1 MNTPETFGD
10 DAFAA
15 AHAPEAI
22 LGDLNEE
29 QRDAVTAPPLPV
41 LVLAGAGSGKTRVL
55 THRIAWLCRTENLSP
70 YSIAALTFTNKA
82 AQEMRSRV
90 EQLLGMSV
98 SGMWFGT
105 FHGIC
110 HRLLRLHHAAAGLP
124 QTFQV
129 LDAQDQ
135 RRLVKRVTQTLG
147 LDEAHWPPRQSQW
160 FINNCKEAGMR
171 PASVQDLGDD
181 LSRRQLLR
189 IYTAYEEARG
199 KAGLVDFAELLLRA
213 LELLRDN
220 AELQTHYRERFRHIL
235 VDEFQD
241 TNALQ
246 YALIRVLAGADIPV
260 FAVGDDDQ
268 SIYGWRGARIENLH
282 TFTKDFARAQVFRLE
297 RNYRSTAT
305 ILEAANALIGH
316 NRGRMGKSLW
326 TDSGAGAPITVFA
339 AFNELNEAAFVVE
352 RLRAWAGHKR
362 RYSEAAVLYRSNA
375 QSRVI
380 ESALIAEDIPYRIYG
395 GLRFFER
402 AVVKNALAYLRLMMS
417 RQDDPSFERVVNFP
431 PRGIGERTLG
441 RVRAAAQ
448 AQGGSLWAAALSLL
462 KRANSGGADNSGG
475 NGNAAGNDSG
485 VGVSENAQG
494 NDGGNDSGGNDNS
507 KRANENALGG
517 RAANALGGFCDL
529 IENLAGDSARLSL
542 AEMAEQVAGLLAA
555 HYRKDNSEAARTAVE
570 NLEEFTAA
578 AREFERLWR
587 DDEDEQSVADGF
599 LAHAALEAG
608 EGQGG
613 ANEDCVQLM
622 TLHSAKGLEFPSVT
636 IVGLE
641 EGLFPHERSLAGGD
655 SVEEERR
662 LCYVGITRARE
673 ELALSFA
680 ETRNR
685 GWGQTA
691 CNEPSRFLGEIPP
704 PLMAEVRP
712 RLHIARP
719 PRTPG
724 AAHAGAVREGGLQI
738 GQSVEHKKFGRGVV
752 IACEGAGEH
761 ARAHVRFE
769 RAGPKWLMLMWADLK
784 VL

>member
-1 MNTPETFGD
+1 MNEHETSDAAADGFG
-10 DAFAA
+10 A

-22 LGDLNEE
+22 LADLNEE
-29 QRDAVTAPPLPV
+29 QRTAVTAPPLPA

-90 EQLLGMSV
+90 EQLLDMTV

-105 FHGIC
+105 FHGVC
-110 HRLLRLHHAAAGLP
+110 HRLLRLHHADAGLP

-147 LDEAHWPPRQSQW
+147 LDEAHWPARQSQW
-160 FINNCKEAGMR
+160 FINDCKEAGTR

-181 LSRRQLLR
+181 HSRRQMLR
-189 IYTAYEEARG
+189 IYTAYEEARRN
-199 KAGLVDFAELLLRA
+199 AGLVDFAELLLRA

-220 AELQTHYRERFRHIL
+220 AGLQAHYRERFRHIL

-268 SIYGWRGARIENLH
+268 SIYGWRGARVGNLH
-282 TFTKDFARAQVFRLE
+282 AFTKDFARVQVFRLE

-305 ILEAANALIGH
+305 ILDAANALIGH

-339 AFNELNEAAFVVE
+339 AFNELDEAAFVVE
-352 RLRAWAGHKR
+352 RLRAWAGRKR

-448 AQGGSLWAAALSLL
+448 AQNASLWAAALSLL
-462 KRANSGGADNSGG
+462 KRGGG
-475 NGNAAGNDSG
+475 
-485 VGVSENAQG
+485 
-494 NDGGNDSGGNDNS
+494 DGGNNS
-507 KRANENALGG
+507 AAENALGG
-517 RAANALGGFCDL
+517 RAAGALGGFCDL
-529 IENLAGDSARLSL
+529 IENLACDSARLSL
-542 AEMAEQVAGLLAA
+542 AEMAGHVADLLIA
-555 HYRKDNSEAARTAVE
+555 HYRKDSSEAARTAIE

-587 DDEDEQSVADGF
+587 DDDADGEQSVADAF

-608 EGQGG
+608 EGQGR
-613 ANEDCVQLM
+613 ADEDCVQLM

-636 IVGLE
+636 IAGLE
-641 EGLFPHERSLAGGD
+641 EGLFPHERSFASASLSAGGEG
-655 SVEEERR
+655 VEEERR

-685 GWGQTA
+685 GWGKTA

-704 PLMAEVRP
+704 QLLAEVRP

-719 PRTPG
+719 PRTARTAR
-724 AAHAGAVREGGLQI
+724 AAHAAHTGAAAAGAGAREGALQI

-761 ARAHVRFE
+761 ARANVRFE
-769 RAGPKWLMLMWADLK
+769 RAGDKWLMLMWANLK
-784 VL
+784 TL

>member
-1 MNTPETFGD
+1 M
-10 DAFAA
+10 
-15 AHAPEAI
+15 
-22 LGDLNEE
+22 
-29 QRDAVTAPPLPV
+29 

-55 THRIAWLCRTENLSP
+55 THRIAWLCRTEHLSP

-90 EQLLGMSV
+90 EQLLDMSV

-110 HRLLRLHHAAAGLP
+110 HRLLRLHHADAGLP

-147 LDEAHWPPRQSQW
+147 LDEAHWPARQSQW
-160 FINNCKEAGMR
+160 FINNCKESGAR
-171 PASVQDLGDD
+171 PSSVQDLGDD
-181 LSRRQLLR
+181 IGRRQMLR
-189 IYTAYEEARG
+189 IYTAYEEARRR
-199 KAGLVDFAELLLRA
+199 AGLVDFAELLLRA

-268 SIYGWRGARIENLH
+268 SIYGWRGARVGNLH
-282 TFTKDFARAQVFRLE
+282 SFSKDFGRASVFRLE

-305 ILEAANALIGH
+305 ILDAANALIGH

-339 AFNELNEAAFVVE
+339 AYNELNEAAFVIE
-352 RLRAWAGHKR
+352 RLRAWAGRKR

-431 PRGIGERTLG
+431 PRGIGERTLA

-448 AQGGSLWAAALSLL
+448 TQGSSLWGAALSLL
-462 KRANSGGADNSGG
+462 KRGG
-475 NGNAAGNDSG
+475 N
-485 VGVSENAQG
+485 ENT
-494 NDGGNDSGGNDNS
+494 
-507 KRANENALGG
+507 LGG
-517 RAANALGGFCDL
+517 RAAGALGGFCDL
-529 IENLAGDSARLSL
+529 VENLAGDSARLSL
-542 AEMAEQVAGLLAA
+542 AEMAGQVADLLIA
-555 HYRKDNSEAARTAVE
+555 HYRKDNSEAARSAIE
-570 NLEEFTAA
+570 NLDEFTAA

-587 DDEDEQSVADGF
+587 DDEGDGEQGVADAF

-613 ANEDCVQLM
+613 AADDCVQLM
-622 TLHSAKGLEFPSVT
+622 TLHSAKGLEFPSVV

-641 EGLFPHERSLAGGD
+641 EGLFPHERSLASADLSASADG
-655 SVEEERR
+655 VEEERR

-685 GWGQTA
+685 GWGKTA

-704 PLMAEVRP
+704 QLMAEVRP

-719 PRTPG
+719 PRPPRTQ
-724 AAHAGAVREGGLQI
+724 AAHAQACAPSAGVREGGLQI

-761 ARAHVRFE
+761 ARANVRFE
-769 RAGPKWLMLMWADLK
+769 HAGAKWLMLMWADLK

>member
-10 DAFAA
+10 SDGLDAFAA

-90 EQLLGMSV
+90 EQLLGIPV

-147 LDEAHWPPRQSQW
+147 LEEAHWPPRQSQW

-305 ILEAANALIGH
+305 ILDAANALIGH

-339 AFNELNEAAFVVE
+339 AYNELNEAAFVVE

-448 AQGGSLWAAALSLL
+448 AQGASLWAAALSLL
-462 KRANSGGADNSGG
+462 
-475 NGNAAGNDSG
+475 
-485 VGVSENAQG
+485 
-494 NDGGNDSGGNDNS
+494 

-578 AREFERLWR
+578 AREFQRLWR

-724 AAHAGAVREGGLQI
+724 ASRAPGAAHAGAVREGGLQI
-738 GQSVEHKKFGRGVV
+738 GQSVEHRKFGRGVV

>member
-1 MNTPETFGD
+1 MNTHETFDDD

-15 AHAPEAI
+15 APAPEAI

-29 QRDAVTAPPLPV
+29 QRTAVTAPPLPV

-90 EQLLGMSV
+90 EQLLGMPV

-105 FHGIC
+105 FHGVC

-147 LDEAHWPPRQSQW
+147 LDEAHWPARQSQW

-171 PASVQDLGDD
+171 PESVQDLGDD

-282 TFTKDFARAQVFRLE
+282 TFTKDFARASVFRLE

-305 ILEAANALIGH
+305 ILDAANALIGH

-339 AFNELNEAAFVVE
+339 AFNELDEAAFVIE
-352 RLRAWAGHKR
+352 RLNKWAGRKR

-431 PRGIGERTLG
+431 PRGIGERTVG

-448 AQGGSLWAAALSLL
+448 AQDSSLWAAALSLL
-462 KRANSGGADNSGG
+462 KRGNIAKSAQGGSGGGSDGSGG
-475 NGNAAGNDSG
+475 
-485 VGVSENAQG
+485 VENAQG
-494 NDGGNDSGGNDNS
+494 GGGSSGNGNNS
-507 KRANENALGG
+507 KAAVENALGG
-517 RAANALGGFCDL
+517 RAAGALGGFCDL
-529 IENLAGDSARLSL
+529 MENLACDSARLSL
-542 AEMAEQVAGLLAA
+542 AEMAGQVADLLIA
-555 HYRKDNSEAARTAVE
+555 HYRKDNSEAARTAIE

-587 DDEDEQSVADGF
+587 DDDDGEQGVADAF

-712 RLHIARP
+712 RLHINRP
-719 PRTPG
+719 ARTPHTQG
-724 AAHAGAVREGGLQI
+724 APGAGGVREGGLQI
-738 GQSVEHKKFGRGVV
+738 GQSVQHRKFGRGVV

-761 ARAHVRFE
+761 ARANVRFE
-769 RAGPKWLMLMWADLK
+769 RAGAKWLMLMWADLK

>member
-1 MNTPETFGD
+1 MPE
-10 DAFAA
+10 
-15 AHAPEAI
+15 EI
-22 LGDLNEE
+22 LGDLNDE
-29 QRDAVTAPPLPV
+29 QRIAVTAPPLPV

-55 THRIAWLCRTENLSP
+55 THRIAWLCRTEHLSP

-90 EQLLGMSV
+90 EQLLDMSV

-110 HRLLRLHHAAAGLP
+110 HRLLRLHHADAGLP

-147 LDEAHWPPRQSQW
+147 LDEAHWPARQSQW
-160 FINNCKEAGMR
+160 FINNCKESGAR
-171 PASVQDLGDD
+171 PSSVQDLGDD
-181 LSRRQLLR
+181 IGRRQMLR
-189 IYTAYEEARG
+189 IYTAYEEARRR
-199 KAGLVDFAELLLRA
+199 AGLVDFAELLLRA

-268 SIYGWRGARIENLH
+268 SIYGWRGARVGNLH
-282 TFTKDFARAQVFRLE
+282 SFSKDFGRASVFRLE

-305 ILEAANALIGH
+305 ILDAANALIGH

-339 AFNELNEAAFVVE
+339 AFNELEEAAFVIE
-352 RLRAWAGHKR
+352 RLNKWAGRKR
-362 RYSEAAVLYRSNA
+362 RYNEAAVLYRSNA

-431 PRGIGERTLG
+431 PRGIGERTLA

-448 AQGGSLWAAALSLL
+448 TQESSLWAAALSLL
-462 KRANSGGADNSGG
+462 KRGG
-475 NGNAAGNDSG
+475 NGGGSGEGKGAAAGNGAGS
-485 VGVSENAQG
+485 
-494 NDGGNDSGGNDNS
+494 GNDNGNDNDS
-507 KRANENALGG
+507 AGAENTLGG
-517 RAANALGGFCDL
+517 RAAGALGGFCDL
-529 IENLAGDSARLSL
+529 VENLAGDSARLSL
-542 AEMAEQVAGLLAA
+542 AEMAGQVADLLIA
-555 HYRKDNSEAARTAVE
+555 HYRKDNSEAARSAIE
-570 NLEEFTAA
+570 NLDEFTAA

-587 DDEDEQSVADGF
+587 DDEGDGEQGVADAF

-613 ANEDCVQLM
+613 AADDCVQLM
-622 TLHSAKGLEFPSVT
+622 TLHSAKGLEFPSVV

-641 EGLFPHERSLAGGD
+641 EGLFPHERSLASADLSASADG
-655 SVEEERR
+655 VEEERR

-685 GWGQTA
+685 GWGKTA

-704 PLMAEVRP
+704 QLMAEVRP

-719 PRTPG
+719 PRTPRAQ
-724 AAHAGAVREGGLQI
+724 AAHAQAGAPSAGVRA
-738 GQSVEHKKFGRGVV
+738 KA
-752 IACEGAGEH
+752 ACKSASRWNTKNLAAASSSPAKAPANTPAPMSALNTPAPNG
-761 ARAHVRFE
+761 
-769 RAGPKWLMLMWADLK
+769 
-784 VL
+784 